1 MGLYAKK
8 GKKVEAVVMDLSKA
22 FDTLSDNFFLC
33 KLKAYGFDV
42 NALTLIQNKFS
53 NRETKKK
60 KIISLANGEKSNR
73 YASRLYPVLP
83 TFQHFY

>member
-33 KLKAYGFDV
+33 NLKAYGFDV
-42 NALTLIQNKFS
+42 NALTLIQN
-53 NRETKKK
+53 
-60 KIISLANGEKSNR
+60 
-73 YASRLYPVLP
+73 
-83 TFQHFY
+83 

>member
-1 MGLYAKK
+1 MEAKFPKYPAGFCRNHYTQHALLQMIETWGSMQKK

-42 NALTLIQNKFS
+42 NALTLIQN
-53 NRETKKK
+53 
-60 KIISLANGEKSNR
+60 
-73 YASRLYPVLP
+73 
-83 TFQHFY
+83 

>member
-8 GKKVEAVVMDLSKA
+8 SKKVEAVVMDLSKV

-42 NALTLIQNKFS
+42 SALPLIQN
-53 NRETKKK
+53 
-60 KIISLANGEKSNR
+60 
-73 YASRLYPVLP
+73 
-83 TFQHFY
+83 